1 MNSDPGD
8 WDENPNLAIS
18 AFDELPSKDFGVNQH
33 MIINQ
38 EFKEALRQILWQFR
52 APIRYA
58 FAYGSGVFPQ
68 VGSAPGSNQCHP
80 SAPAAIKNM
89 QQGQGKMIDFI
100 FGVSYSQHWHSLNL
114 HQHRDHYSGI
124 GSLGSYVVSQVQ
136 DRFGAGVYFNPYIT
150 VNGTLIKYGVVNLD
164 TLCRDLSS
172 WDTLY
177 LAGRLQK
184 PVKILRDHPRVRLA
198 NQMNLLSAV
207 RVALLL
213 LPHEFTEFQ
222 LYSTIAGISYMGD
235 LRMVLPAEDPKKVN
249 NIVSGQMANF
259 RRLYA
264 PLIEN
269 LPNVTFRDK
278 RCIQDEWIDDPD
290 VNARLVQDMDPV
302 KRGNMVRRLPESF
315 REKLYFQYQTRFEL
329 PRAEFDKM
337 IKEANDNDPEL
348 VRRRQG
354 GPYDQR
360 IAKDANLT
368 KEVQASITKTI
379 RWPST
384 VQTIKGPLTSG
395 VSRTWRYLREK
406 QDKYKKSGKHLSPP
420 RRPVRARTSFN
431 CNHTVA
437 QENDGTNVLLDANEN
452 AYGPGLALNAEG
464 ALQESAANGAATGAS
479 KPDIDLLGLNRYP
492 DPHQI
497 DLKQLFCNLRSTH
510 IHSQKDLKPENLFV
524 GVGSDEAIDALLR
537 CFCVPGKDKILTCP
551 PTYGMYAV
559 SAQVNDVEI
568 VKVPLDVENG
578 FQLQPEKIN
587 ETLSAD
593 PSIKM
598 TYICSPGNPTANLIR
613 KEDIQKVLEH
623 PTWNGVVVVDEA
635 YIDFAPEG
643 SSLAEWVNEWPN
655 LVVMQTLSKAFGLA
669 GIRLGVAFTSP
680 EIALLLN
687 SLKAPYNISSPTS
700 ALAMAALSPKNMSVM
715 QNYRQQIITQRDR
728 LVQELPKIPGVG
740 RFLGGYES
748 NFLLV
753 ELLDKPASEGG
764 KPSNKTALAA
774 YEAMAEK
781 RGVVVRFRGKEL
793 GCEGCLRITVG
804 TEREVTKFL
813 QELRVVLGGILSGT
827 DIQSLRQ

>member
-1 MNSDPGD
+1 MSGSLVRLRLGYPSFPRCPRVPSSRRLFSSESPLIASARAVSASRTRPGPLGNLNSYSDHDLLLPSSSYSSFSTSSKLSDPGD
-8 WDENPNLAIS
+8 WDVNPNLSIS

-68 VGSAPGSNQCHP
+68 VGSAPGSSQCHP

-114 HQHRDHYSGI
+114 HQHRDHYSGL

-184 PVKILRDHPRVRLA
+184 PVKILRDHPKVRLA

-213 LPHEFTEFQ
+213 LPDQFTEFQ

-264 PLIEN
+264 PLIET
-269 LPNVTFRDK
+269 LPNVTFQDK
-278 RCIQDEWIDDPD
+278 RCMEDDWIDDPD
-290 VNARLVQDMDPV
+290 ANVRLVQDMDPV
-302 KRGNMVRRLPESF
+302 KRGNMVRRLPDSF
-315 REKLYFQYQTRFEL
+315 REKLYFQYQSRFGI
-329 PRAEFDKM
+329 PRAEFNKM
-337 IKEANDNDPEL
+337 MQEANDNDPEM

-354 GPYDQR
+354 GPFDQR

-406 QDKYKKSGKHLSPP
+406 QDKYKKSGKHSSPP
-420 RRPVRARTSFN
+420 K
-431 CNHTVA
+431 
-437 QENDGTNVLLDANEN
+437 
-452 AYGPGLALNAEG
+452 
-464 ALQESAANGAATGAS
+464 ESPTKAS
-479 KPDIDLLGLNRYP
+479 K
-492 DPHQI
+492 
-497 DLKQLFCNLRSTH
+497 
-510 IHSQKDLKPENLFV
+510 E
-524 GVGSDEAIDALLR
+524 E
-537 CFCVPGKDKILTCP
+537 
-551 PTYGMYAV
+551 
-559 SAQVNDVEI
+559 
-568 VKVPLDVENG
+568 
-578 FQLQPEKIN
+578 
-587 ETLSAD
+587 
-593 PSIKM
+593 
-598 TYICSPGNPTANLIR
+598 
-613 KEDIQKVLEH
+613 
-623 PTWNGVVVVDEA
+623 
-635 YIDFAPEG
+635 
-643 SSLAEWVNEWPN
+643 
-655 LVVMQTLSKAFGLA
+655 
-669 GIRLGVAFTSP
+669 
-680 EIALLLN
+680 
-687 SLKAPYNISSPTS
+687 
-700 ALAMAALSPKNMSVM
+700 
-715 QNYRQQIITQRDR
+715 
-728 LVQELPKIPGVG
+728 
-740 RFLGGYES
+740 
-748 NFLLV
+748 
-753 ELLDKPASEGG
+753 
-764 KPSNKTALAA
+764 
-774 YEAMAEK
+774 
-781 RGVVVRFRGKEL
+781 
-793 GCEGCLRITVG
+793 
-804 TEREVTKFL
+804 
-813 QELRVVLGGILSGT
+813 
-827 DIQSLRQ
+827 